1 MQPRRRY
8 LVASGVCVVAVVV
21 GAASIRGLPF
31 AGSANARV
39 HRSSASSTAFVHRT
53 SLGRYGRSIR
63 TSVIGGSTRVRA
75 AARHVAR
82 GFGPANRILRIT
94 FTSPPPDFALPAS
107 ATWVTVDVSAPDR
120 PGSAFSIWQAFLAV
134 SAIADGG
141 SPVAGHTVRLV
152 FPDGT
157 TTDAGSAAAGP
168 LPQPADV
175 PSTPASALESALRG
189 AAAAE
194 GLRVTDVGAFDV
206 AGRPAVYATVVTLNP
221 AVFARGAEASFYTLE
236 RAAHD
241 APAAVA
247 GMYVEVRDGSERI
260 VDTGGIAT
268 RLQEGVGWR
277 NPAFAAESSTAIR

>member
-1 MQPRRRY
+1 M
-8 LVASGVCVVAVVV
+8 VG

-31 AGSANARV
+31 AGSANARA
-39 HRSSASSTAFVHRT
+39 HRPSASTAYVHRT
-53 SLGRYGRSIR
+53 SLGRYRRIR
-63 TSVIGGSTRVRA
+63 TSVVGGSPRVRTA
-75 AARHVAR
+75 AVRVVR

-94 FTSPPPDFALPAS
+94 FTSPPPVFALPAT
-107 ATWVTVDVSAPDR
+107 ATWVIVDVSAPDR

-141 SPVAGHTVRLV
+141 SPVAGHTVRLR

-168 LPQPADV
+168 QPQPSDV
-175 PSTPASALESALRG
+175 PATPTNGLESALRA

-194 GLRVTDVGAFDV
+194 GLRVTELGAFDV
-206 AGRPAVYATVVTLNP
+206 AGRPAVYATVVTPDP
-221 AVFARGAEASFYTLE
+221 AGFARGAEASFYALE
-236 RAAHD
+236 RSAHD

-247 GMYVEVRDGSERI
+247 GMYVEVRDVSGR
-260 VDTGGIAT
+260 VVGTGGAAT

-277 NPAFAAESSTAIR
+277 NPAFATGSSSTIR